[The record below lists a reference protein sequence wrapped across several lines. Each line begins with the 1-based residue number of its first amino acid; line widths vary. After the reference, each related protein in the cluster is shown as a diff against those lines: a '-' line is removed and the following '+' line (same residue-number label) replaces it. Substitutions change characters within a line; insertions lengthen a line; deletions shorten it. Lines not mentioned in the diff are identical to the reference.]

1 MEMSFK
7 SKGNKLS
14 ISDQKIS
21 IAVVGCGHWGKNL
34 VRNFD
39 ALGVL
44 NAVVDIDPSIAN
56 RISSQY
62 SVRALTFP
70 EALQDSNIDAL
81 VISAPASHHY
91 ALTKEALLARK
102 HVFVEKPLSLEIIE
116 AQQLC
121 EIAEQNSLTLMVGHL
136 MQFHPAFLKLQEI
149 CMAGNIGELRYA
161 YSNRMNLGKV
171 RTEENILWSFAPHDI
186 SMILGIFGTDVDTV
200 SATGHCYISSEIAD
214 VTSTNISF
222 KNGQAAHIQVSWLHP
237 FKEQRLVIIG
247 EKGMA
252 VFDDSLPWNEKLG
265 LYFHEIAWQ
274 NGQPSA
280 KKVDPVW
287 VPLEELEPLKIECDH
302 FLNSIRNGTR
312 PRTDGAE
319 GLRVLRV
326 LDAAQRSMEVG
337 HSITMD
343 QTDEV
348 NPMTTFIHPTAEVDQ
363 PSVIGEGTR
372 IWHFSHIMKNSEIG
386 ENCNIGQNVMIGPNV
401 KVGARCK
408 IQNNVSVYPGVIL
421 EDGVFCGPSMVFTN
435 VINPRAEIERKDEF
449 KPTVVKSGATIGANA
464 TVICGNK
471 IGKYAMIGA
480 GAVVTKDVDDFA
492 LMVGN
497 PAQKIGHV
505 CKCGTRLEEN
515 DRDITCHSC
524 GSKYTAISSGMIE
537 EDPNK

>member
-1 MEMSFK
+1 MRSLGRMVS
-7 SKGNKLS
+7 
-14 ISDQKIS
+14 
-21 IAVVGCGHWGKNL
+21 L
-34 VRNFD
+34 VR
-39 ALGVL
+39 
-44 NAVVDIDPSIAN
+44 
-56 RISSQY
+56 
-62 SVRALTFP
+62 
-70 EALQDSNIDAL
+70 
-81 VISAPASHHY
+81 
-91 ALTKEALLARK
+91 
-102 HVFVEKPLSLEIIE
+102 
-116 AQQLC
+116 
-121 EIAEQNSLTLMVGHL
+121 
-136 MQFHPAFLKLQEI
+136 
-149 CMAGNIGELRYA
+149 
-161 YSNRMNLGKV
+161 
-171 RTEENILWSFAPHDI
+171 
-186 SMILGIFGTDVDTV
+186 
-200 SATGHCYISSEIAD
+200 
-214 VTSTNISF
+214 
-222 KNGQAAHIQVSWLHP
+222 
-237 FKEQRLVIIG
+237 
-247 EKGMA
+247 
-252 VFDDSLPWNEKLG
+252 
-265 LYFHEIAWQ
+265 
-274 NGQPSA
+274 